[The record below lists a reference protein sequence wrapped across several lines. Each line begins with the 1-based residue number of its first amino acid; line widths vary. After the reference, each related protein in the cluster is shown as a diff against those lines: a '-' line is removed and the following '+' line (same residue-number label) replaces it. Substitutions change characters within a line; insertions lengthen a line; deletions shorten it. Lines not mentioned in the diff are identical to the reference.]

1 MTDLVISKKAGD
13 GLGIETSD
21 IVKFFSIIIVAAL
34 MAEFAS
40 RFLRPPDPLIAQYI
54 QAQSYVGVSDP
65 RVVEAT
71 DELTYI
77 DLIGEHPYTPW
88 VSVNFINDGPHSVW
102 VAINYLTASYEL
114 KDGETA
120 SVYRIGAQE
129 RISVIFFI
137 CNSGEKA
144 SVRVV
149 GEY

>member
-1 MTDLVISKKAGD
+1 MTDLKVRDS
-13 GLGIETSD
+13 LGIETSD
-21 IVKFFSIIIVAAL
+21 ILKFFTGIIVIAV
-34 MAEFAS
+34 MVEFAS
-40 RFLRPPDPLIAQYI
+40 RFLRPTDPLIAQYI
-54 QAQSYVGVSDP
+54 QAQAYVGISDP

-77 DLIGEHPYTPW
+77 DLVGEHPYTSW
-88 VSVNFINDGPHSVW
+88 ASANFVNDGPDSVKI
-102 VAINYLTASYEL
+102 AINYPTALYEL
-114 KDGETA
+114 KAGETA

-144 SVRVV
+144 SVRTI